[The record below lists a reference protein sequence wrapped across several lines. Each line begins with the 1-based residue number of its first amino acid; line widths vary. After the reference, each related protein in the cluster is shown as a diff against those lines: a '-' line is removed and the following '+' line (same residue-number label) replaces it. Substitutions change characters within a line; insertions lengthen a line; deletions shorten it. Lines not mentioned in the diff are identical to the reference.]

1 MSLKILTGSSVRGVY
16 RRVRPTSSPRVCK
29 IEVEPEGDEAE
40 STGVRAIEE
49 RLGSYANEYP
59 AVFRFEKWLQIYAGK
74 HPSAF
79 YGLYWLARKDQ
90 ARIVTPDTQLV
101 IEGFPR
107 SANTFARVAFNR
119 AQSERVRIAH
129 GLHVPAQ
136 VIRAATWRIP
146 TLVLIRKPK
155 DAVLSFAIRDPISV
169 DQALRYYISFYET
182 VEEYRDA
189 YVLGLFEEVTEDF
202 GEVIRRIN
210 DRFGTTFSPFTHD
223 ERNVDGVFARIEK
236 NTRKRFGETS
246 LENKVS
252 RPFASREKLKR
263 EVGYELENPKRR
275 DLISRAE
282 TVYDRLT
289 RKPAQDH

>member
-1 MSLKILTGSSVRGVY
+1 VR
-16 RRVRPTSSPRVCK
+16 T
-29 IEVEPEGDEAE
+29 
-40 STGVRAIEE
+40 IEE
-49 RLGSYANEYP
+49 RFGSYVDEHTAM
-59 AVFRFEKWLQIYAGK
+59 FRFEKWLQIYAGK

-79 YGLYWLARKDQ
+79 YGLYRLARKDR

-107 SANTFARVAFNR
+107 SANTFARVAFTR

-136 VIRAATWRIP
+136 VIRASRWRIP

-169 DQALRYYISFYET
+169 DQALRYYLSFYET

-210 DRFGTTFSPFTHD
+210 DRFGSAFSPFSHD
-223 ERNVDGVFARIEK
+223 ERNVEGVFARIEK
-236 NTRKRFGETS
+236 NSRKRFGETS
-246 LENKVS
+246 LEDKVS

-263 EVGYELENPKRR
+263 EVSYELDDQKRR

-289 RKPAQDH
+289 HKPAQEH

>member
-1 MSLKILTGSSVRGVY
+1 MRT
-16 RRVRPTSSPRVCK
+16 
-29 IEVEPEGDEAE
+29 
-40 STGVRAIEE
+40 IEE
-49 RLGSYANEYP
+49 RFGSYVDEHTAM
-59 AVFRFEKWLQIYAGK
+59 FRFEKWLQIYAGK

-79 YGLYWLARKDQ
+79 YGLYRLARKDR
-90 ARIVTPDTQLV
+90 ARVVTPDTQLV

-136 VIRAATWRIP
+136 VIRASTWRIP

-169 DQALRYYISFYET
+169 DQALRYYLSFYET
-182 VEEYRDA
+182 VEGYRDA

-210 DRFGTTFSPFTHD
+210 DRFGTTFSPFSHD

-236 NTRKRFGETS
+236 NSRKRFGETS
-246 LENKVS
+246 IENRAS

-263 EVGYELENPKRR
+263 EVEYELESPKRR
-275 DLISRAE
+275 DLISRADS
-282 TVYDRLT
+282 VYERLARGPT
-289 RKPAQDH
+289 QDH